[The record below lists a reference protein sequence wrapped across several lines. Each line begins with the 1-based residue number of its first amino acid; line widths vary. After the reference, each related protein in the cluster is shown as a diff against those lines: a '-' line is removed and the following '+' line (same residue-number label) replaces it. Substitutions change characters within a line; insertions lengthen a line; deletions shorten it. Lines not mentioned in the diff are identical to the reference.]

1 MFHRCFQLTDGRT
14 VWRCKAP
21 QRCLILLEMV
31 QRWKCSWFCRGIL
44 LWSWKW
50 EGFPYQSQFH
60 HPTSEWA
67 ESLEDNRSLQPL
79 FERHRELNR
88 LVLLLRYN
96 VLWPNCYQPH
106 FDLKWNVGKSVINQT
121 RNIGDGCCWTHQI
134 EMSWIQSFYSPK
146 TKLSGRKICPKGPDL
161 TESIVPGSRSTRTA
175 LGTYFPP
182 KIFTNREMLHEKET
196 FNGGETSLA
205 NFQTNRKFYKR
216 HCFKALLPVASL

>member
-50 EGFPYQSQFH
+50 EAFPYQSQFH
-60 HPTSEWA
+60 HPTSAWA

-88 LVLLLRYN
+88 LILLLRYN

-106 FDLKWNVGKSVINQT
+106 FDLKWNVGNSVINQT
-121 RNIGDGCCWTHQI
+121 RNIGGGCCCSHQI
-134 EMSWIQSFYSPK
+134 EKSFAFEFKAFSFTHQKQSYLVEKFVQKDLIWLNPLY
-146 TKLSGRKICPKGPDL
+146 RAPDRQGQL
-161 TESIVPGSRSTRTA
+161 WGHIFH
-175 LGTYFPP
+175 L
-182 KIFTNREMLHEKET
+182 KIFTNREMLHE
-196 FNGGETSLA
+196 NG
-205 NFQTNRKFYKR
+205 NVQ
-216 HCFKALLPVASL
+216 